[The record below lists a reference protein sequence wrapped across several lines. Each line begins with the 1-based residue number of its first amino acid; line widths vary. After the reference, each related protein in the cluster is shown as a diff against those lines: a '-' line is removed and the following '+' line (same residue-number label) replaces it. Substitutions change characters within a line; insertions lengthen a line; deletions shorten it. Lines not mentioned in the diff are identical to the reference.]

1 MAFVRWRR
9 VAVTEYSKE
18 EIGPA
23 AEVQMEMRLLVL
35 GLLDHD

>member
-9 VAVTEYSKE
+9 VTVTEYSNE

-23 AEVQMEMRLLVL
+23 AEVQMERRLLVL
-35 GLLDHD
+35 ELGS